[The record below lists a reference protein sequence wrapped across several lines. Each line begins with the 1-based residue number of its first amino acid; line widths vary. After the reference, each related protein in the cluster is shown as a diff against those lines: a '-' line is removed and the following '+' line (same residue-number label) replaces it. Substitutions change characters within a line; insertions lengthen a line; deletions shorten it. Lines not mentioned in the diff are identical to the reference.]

1 MKNRNLSEAKKAKN
15 DEFYT
20 QLSDIE
26 NELQHY
32 KSHFEGRT
40 ILCNCDDPEWS
51 NFWLYFSLNFDFLG
65 LKKLISIHY
74 EKDVPSYKLEITRGI
89 DLNNDGKYNQKDTV
103 KTALLQNGDFRSPE
117 SIELL
122 QECDIVCTNPPFSLF
137 REYIDLL
144 MKYEKKF
151 LVIGNMNAITYK
163 EIFKYIKN
171 NALWLGVNSNK
182 TMEFRL
188 SNEYE
193 KWERFDNEGNKYGK
207 VPAISWFTNLSHNKR
222 NEKLILYRN
231 YNENDY
237 PKYDNYNAI
246 EVSKT
251 KDIPIDYKGVMGV
264 PITFLSCFNPEQ
276 FEILGIMNTGEIN
289 KGIRYENTPHGRPI
303 INGKEIYFRILI
315 KIR

>member
-32 KSHFEGRT
+32 KSHFEGKT
-40 ILCNCDDPEWS
+40 VLCNCDDPEWS

-103 KTALLQNGDFRSPE
+103 KTALIQNGDFRSPE

-163 EIFKYIKN
+163 GIFKYIKN
-171 NALWLGVNSNK
+171 NALWLGNTSPK
-182 TMEFRL
+182 EF
-188 SNEYE
+188 
-193 KWERFDNEGNKYGK
+193 KQIDNTFKKFGN
-207 VPAISWFTNLSHNKR
+207 ILWFTNLSHSKR

-237 PKYDNYNAI
+237 PKYDNYEAI

-276 FEILGIMNTGEIN
+276 FEILGNADDKDFYTLVFG
-289 KGIRYENTPHGRPI
+289 KYEGRITLNSKQPF
-303 INGKEIYFRILI
+303 KRILI
-315 KIR
+315 KNKN